1 MEVTVNDRDADQE
14 ELESSDW
21 VTKVPKRVAELQESQ
36 QREPDGA
43 TRAASTSS
51 GCEKEGRTMPAGFN
65 GDKHGLGTAVVDR
78 QTINVQVYLNAIGN
92 MGKGAIQLANT
103 FTIDYILENTTSAS
117 NPIIGDWRC
126 GFPNVVML
134 SQVSSSSTKPP
145 YCKSIGKPTQFVP
158 SAKSLET
165 KWTCAPSPC
174 REPNDM
180 RSVAKRGRT
189 CRYHASA
196 I

>member
-1 MEVTVNDRDADQE
+1 MAAALHWCLAIVFATAPFAVGC
-14 ELESSDW
+14 
-21 VTKVPKRVAELQESQ
+21 PC
-36 QREPDGA
+36 PDYVCKMF
-43 TRAASTSS
+43 RYNCRPLPSR
-51 GCEKEGRTMPAGFN
+51 CNGRFAHGAGFC
-65 GDKHGLGTAVVDR
+65 GCCL
-78 QTINVQVYLNAIGN
+78 QFIEQISN

-117 NPIIGDWRC
+117 NPIIGDWRH
-126 GFPNVVML
+126 GFPNVVTL
-134 SQVSSSSTKPP
+134 SQVSSSSMKPP

-165 KWTCAPSPC
+165 KWTCVPSPC

-180 RSVAKRGRT
+180 RSAAKRGRT